1 MLDYHDTEWGV
12 PLHDERKLFEF
23 LILGGMQAGLSW
35 ETVLRKR
42 QNYIR
47 SFDKLDPIIISWYRE
62 DDVSRLLMDPGIIR
76 NRRKIISAISN
87 ARKLLEI
94 HEEFDSFDYYIWR
107 FVGGEPVQHNFRSPS
122 EIPSTTKESDVMSK
136 DLRLRGFS
144 FVGSTI
150 CYAFMQAVGMVND
163 HTMSCFRHD
172 MVRIPSCRG

>member
-12 PLHDERKLFEF
+12 PVHDENKLFEF
-23 LILGGMQAGLSW
+23 LVLGGMQAGLSW

-47 SFDKLDPIIISWYRE
+47 SFGKLDPIIISRYKE
-62 DDVSRLLMDPGIIR
+62 DDISRLLMDPGIIR

-94 HEEFDSFDYYIWR
+94 HEEFDSFNDYIWR
-107 FVGGEPVQHNFRSPS
+107 FVGGDTVQHNFRSPS
-122 EIPSTTKESDVMSK
+122 EIPSTTKESDVMSR
-136 DLRLRGFS
+136 DLQLRGVS

-163 HTMSCFRHD
+163 HIMSCFRHD
-172 MVRIPSCRG
+172 MV